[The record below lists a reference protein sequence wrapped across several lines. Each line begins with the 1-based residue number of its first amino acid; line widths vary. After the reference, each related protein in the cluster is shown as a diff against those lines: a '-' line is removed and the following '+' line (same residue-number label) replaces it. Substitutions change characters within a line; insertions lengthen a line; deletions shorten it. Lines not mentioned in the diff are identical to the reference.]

1 MADFLFSSKGAR
13 TRRVARRAVR
23 QRGEVLCSHQS
34 FIKSAEWRIFCCGI
48 QSKGVRTRRVT
59 YQVPLYDG
67 VASRGKFPS
76 AEGCREAAGW
86 SNPHSPYCGQHTPV
100 TRTRQCPP
108 PPGPAQTKFAW
119 ADSGAGVGLIRA
131 PLSLRRSAIN
141 VENVV
146 VRLRQS
152 SAICL
157 RANARSAFLFT
168 GSPRSARDDKG
179 D

>member
-1 MADFLFSSKGAR
+1 M
-13 TRRVARRAVR
+13 R

-48 QSKGVRTRRVT
+48 RCKGARTRRVT
-59 YQVPLYDG
+59 YQVPLCGG
-67 VASRGKFPS
+67 VARVSVP
-76 AEGCREAAGW
+76 GW
-86 SNPHSPYCGQHTPV
+86 SNPHRPQFGQHTPV
-100 TRTRQCPP
+100 TRTHQCPP
-108 PPGPAQTKFAW
+108 HPV
-119 ADSGAGVGLIRA
+119 GAGGSSRAMTGGGVIRA
-131 PLSLRRSAIN
+131 PPCHCEGVRN

-179 D
+179 DQVPKHTPLLSFPRRRE